1 MSDPRQLS
9 SSNENLPL
17 ADGLAIPT
25 SLAVGDR
32 FEKCGRK
39 VIQWRIEAITRLPHV
54 GRIVTF
60 AEIDGTAHVQVR
72 APDIF
77 NMGFYPACD

>member
-1 MSDPRQLS
+1 MSDSSQLS
-9 SSNENLPL
+9 TINENLPMPN
-17 ADGLAIPT
+17 GLTIPT
-25 SLAVGDR
+25 ILAVGDR

-39 VIQWRIEAITRLPHV
+39 VIKWRIDAITRLPRV
-54 GRIVTF
+54 GQIVTF
-60 AEIDGTAHVQVR
+60 AEIGGTARVQVR

>member
-1 MSDPRQLS
+1 MD
-9 SSNENLPL
+9 NE
-17 ADGLAIPT
+17 AITPT

-39 VIQWRIEAITRLPHV
+39 VIKWRIDVITSLPRV
-54 GRIVTF
+54 GQIVTF
-60 AEIDGTAHVQVR
+60 AEIDGTARVQVR

-77 NMGFYPACD
+77 NMGFYPTCD